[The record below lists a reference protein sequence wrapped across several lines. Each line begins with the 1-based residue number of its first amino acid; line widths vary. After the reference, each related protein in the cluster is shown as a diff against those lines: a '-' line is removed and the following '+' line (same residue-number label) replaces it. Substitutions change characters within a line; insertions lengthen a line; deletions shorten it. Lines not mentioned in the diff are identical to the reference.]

1 MEQTKSAKGRTLIL
15 SLIVMA
21 LWGSLYPFIKIGYTA
36 FAIDTSS
43 VADILVFAAIR
54 FTVCGAVV
62 CGLGAAKREALKVPK
77 AKNIALI
84 VAMGLFAIVLHY
96 AFVYVGM
103 SMTDSSKSSLLKQLG
118 VLLYV
123 CFAFLFFKDE
133 KFSIFKIVGALI
145 GFVGIFAINAGG
157 GVGGWNMGDVLI
169 LLASVCTVVSN
180 IMSKK
185 SVEGN
190 SPYWVT
196 GISQFSGGLILLA
209 VGLAMGGKFP
219 VFTWQA
225 TAVFAYICI
234 SSVVAYTLWYYVQR
248 IADLSTLFII
258 KFAEPLFACVFS
270 ALLLGEEILK
280 LQYLFAFLLISGGIV
295 LANMKKKT

>member
-1 MEQTKSAKGRTLIL
+1 MEQTKRTNARVLIL

-21 LWGSLYPFIKIGYTA
+21 LWGSLYPFIKIGYAA
-36 FAIDTSS
+36 FSIDTSS
-43 VADILVFAAIR
+43 VADILVFAAVR
-54 FTVCGAVV
+54 FTVCGAIV
-62 CGLGAAKREALKVPK
+62 CGLGAAKHERLQTPTF
-77 AKNIALI
+77 KNVALI

-96 AFVYVGM
+96 AFVYVGL
-103 SMTDSSKSSLLKQLG
+103 STADSSKSALLKQLG

-133 KFSIFKIVGALI
+133 KFSITKIVGALI
-145 GFVGIFAINAGG
+145 GFGGIFAINAGG
-157 GVGGWNMGDVLI
+157 GAGSWGMGDILI
-169 LLASVCTVVSN
+169 ILASVCTVISN
-180 IMSKK
+180 VMSKK

-209 VGLAMGGKFP
+209 VGLAMGGQFP

-225 TAVFAYICI
+225 AAVFAYICTA
-234 SSVVAYTLWYYVQR
+234 SVVAYTLWYYVQR

-270 ALLLGEEILK
+270 ALLLGEEIFK

-295 LANMKKKT
+295 LANMKKK